1 MVSGVKAEPNHNV
14 ILQLFFLPQRALGV
28 VLFYLINREYPFHA
42 NNAILETQ
50 LSYKVKFGPRCSIPQ
65 PSADLENILS
75 RMLDAAVETRISIFN
90 LMKHPW
96 YATQMAAVEA
106 TVPKPKTPTEST
118 IRAEASPEASTST
131 SNSSPTTQQT
141 PTKTVA
147 TAPDEATPG
156 EQSNTPDK
164 SSSSSNRKKPQN
176 DNKQQ

>member
-1 MVSGVKAEPNHNV
+1 M
-14 ILQLFFLPQRALGV
+14 
-28 VLFYLINREYPFHA
+28 VLFYLINREYPFQA

-75 RMLDAAVETRISIFN
+75 RMLDAAVETRISIIN

-118 IRAEASPEASTST
+118 VRAEASPEASTSS
-131 SNSSPTTQQT
+131 SNTSPTSQQT
-141 PTKTVA
+141 PTKAVA
-147 TAPDEATPG
+147 TPPDSKTEATPG
-156 EQSNTPDK
+156 EPSNTPEK
-164 SSSSSNRKKPQN
+164 STSSSNKKPQN
-176 DNKQQ
+176 ENKQQ